1 VHRPRSQ
8 REPSELVAAVSC
20 AAALVA
26 GACATAASEPA
37 RAPSRHALD
46 ARFEEP
52 QRAVYTPPPE
62 PTATSGDSIA
72 LRAADAS
79 EAARRVALAMVQ
91 ALLESDAAAL
101 QRLFAERV
109 VFGLE
114 AVGRRRAELVDRCIE
129 ETRSLAYEPDLRPEQ
144 VVDVRAIEV
153 QRADRFH
160 AQVPLPPGLRPSD
173 LLVTLPPRSNGT
185 EARSRVPCVTAVY
198 VRAGERTA
206 IVGLTR

>member
-1 VHRPRSQ
+1 M
-8 REPSELVAAVSC
+8 
-20 AAALVA
+20 
-26 GACATAASEPA
+26 
-37 RAPSRHALD
+37 RAPARHALD
-46 ARFEEP
+46 ARFAEP
-52 QRAVYTPPPE
+52 HRQSYTPPPQ
-62 PTATSGDSIA
+62 PSASSGDSIA
-72 LRAADAS
+72 LRSADAS
-79 EAARRVALAMVQ
+79 ETARRIALAMVH
-91 ALLESDAAAL
+91 ALLEADAAAL

-114 AVGRRRAELVDRCIE
+114 AIGRPRAELVDRCIE
-129 ETRSLAYEPDLRPEQ
+129 ETRSLAYEPDLSPEQ

-173 LLVTLPPRSNGT
+173 LLVTLPPRNTGT

-198 VRAGERTA
+198 VRAGERSA